1 MSNKKLSFD
10 EWLKILKEKDFDFY
24 SVSKTEDLYVKTS
37 QYRNLIV
44 VKKEKFSNSYE
55 KNFKEDCSSRRM
67 TSGVQQKRRMIVG
80 RKLRYKTN
88 DPRVT
93 LEALREQ
100 QGYLLL
106 DFSHNKYLGKETL
119 RVKIDG
125 MDRRFYERYL
135 FERKLNQKGK

>member
-1 MSNKKLSFD
+1 
-10 EWLKILKEKDFDFY
+10 
-24 SVSKTEDLYVKTS
+24 
-37 QYRNLIV
+37 
-44 VKKEKFSNSYE
+44 
-55 KNFKEDCSSRRM
+55 M

-106 DFSHNKYLGKETL
+106 DFSHNKYLGK
-119 RVKIDG
+119 
-125 MDRRFYERYL
+125 
-135 FERKLNQKGK
+135 

>member
-1 MSNKKLSFD
+1 
-10 EWLKILKEKDFDFY
+10 
-24 SVSKTEDLYVKTS
+24 
-37 QYRNLIV
+37 
-44 VKKEKFSNSYE
+44 
-55 KNFKEDCSSRRM
+55 M

-80 RKLRYKTN
+80 RKLNYRTN
-88 DPRVT
+88 DPRVK

-135 FERKLNQKGK
+135 FERKLKQKGEYK